1 MKWTTIVTSW
11 LITVIRAVID
21 HDYNSLE
28 DDTMEISHS
37 SEHLYKPMRFRNC
50 TRDTDVID
58 RLLNGTGYNK
68 FRIPQDEGMTVYVE
82 IWIQAITSID
92 ELTNDFEMDI
102 YITEKWLDPALN
114 FERLSPCKGNLSLN
128 HQVLDRLWTPNSCFV
143 NSKVAQIHD
152 SPFRSVFL
160 MLFPNGTVMVNYR
173 VRVKGPCSL
182 ELSNFPLDLQTC
194 GLIYES
200 FNYNNQEVRM
210 RWSAIDEP
218 VQPMAAIVLPD
229 FDLFKISANRKE
241 EPYPAGMWDE
251 LHVIIMFERR
261 FIWYFMQAYLPTYLT
276 IFISWVS
283 FALGP
288 RAIPARTML
297 GVNALL
303 AMIFQF
309 GNIMRN
315 LPRVSYI
322 KAIDVWMLVS
332 MTFIFC
338 SLLELAIVG
347 YKVRDESKVAN
358 KAASKRS
365 KANHTDALRSPL
377 ELHFCSSSLP
387 LVDGSPRGTSLYEK
401 RFMFPPGCN
410 TSRSVTKTAV
420 PWPPEKIDS
429 LSSIMFPI
437 SFFVFNIIYWSYY
450 LQRKQEIWDSMNK
463 L

>member
-11 LITVIRAVID
+11 LFTVVRAVID
-21 HDYNSLE
+21 HEYNSLE

-365 KANHTDALRSPL
+365 K
-377 ELHFCSSSLP
+377 P

>member
-377 ELHFCSSSLP
+377 ELHFCSSSFRWSMGLLGERRYTRNVSCFLP
-387 LVDGSPRGTSLYEK
+387 AATLADRLLRLQYHGHQKRLIPYQALCFRSASLFSILFTGLTIYNANRRYGT
-401 RFMFPPGCN
+401 
-410 TSRSVTKTAV
+410 V
-420 PWPPEKIDS
+420 
-429 LSSIMFPI
+429 
-437 SFFVFNIIYWSYY
+437 
-450 LQRKQEIWDSMNK
+450 
-463 L
+463 